1 MLARLESRFIIVAM
15 LGMLISSTAPAGDP
29 CQFPD
34 LSDVEPVQMMPG
46 AVEPSG
52 NGGDIPGGRWELVAL
67 RYRTDPSYD
76 NLQGEAVGVIEMDA
90 DDALSGFASLALDVM
105 ITSPVDESMEEE
117 GAGPYDAI
125 GSELSFVNDCGE
137 GTLLDAV
144 EYQIDNSGELPRM
157 TLWGSTTF
165 TVFIPIPVVV
175 TVNLQAEFDL
185 VAPQTVEDPI
195 FDDRFQET
203 ESP

>member
-52 NGGDIPGGRWELVAL
+52 NGGDIPGGRWELVRLLYSFAI
-67 RYRTDPSYD
+67 D
-76 NLQGEAVGVIEMDA
+76 LQGEAIGAIEMDA
-90 DDALSGFASLALDVM
+90 VATQSGVASLALNVT
-105 ITSPVDESMEEE
+105 ITSPVAESIEEE
-117 GAGPYDAI
+117 GAGPYIANDN
-125 GSELSFVNDCGE
+125 ELSFKNECGE
-137 GTLLDAV
+137 ETLLGEV
-144 EYQIDNSGELPRM
+144 EYDIDQTGDAPVM
-157 TLWGSTTF
+157 TVWGSTSFAVSPLPPT
-165 TVFIPIPVVV
+165 TVL
-175 TVNLQAEFDL
+175 LQAEFEL
-185 VAPQTVEDPI
+185 VEPQTVEDPI

-203 ESP
+203 ENP